1 MCVRAGTQWANLV
14 GPGAGIDTAWDY
26 GTQSKIPPGIEASR
40 LSREEV
46 FITTKIP
53 CDHWDGGV
61 EPMNATMAEHYI
73 TTDLQQLNT
82 SYVDLMLLH
91 HICASPAETA
101 EVWKALETMKQKGL
115 ARAIGVSNFEVEDLT
130 ALAEVATEPIAA
142 NQCHFGVGEMDH
154 ATLAFCNAHGIAL
167 ESYGTLH
174 GGVSMDDPR
183 LEAVAQ
189 KHNVSGGERRRSTT
203 GERSLL
209 CVASISSA
217 LLQSDRSYCIGVLC
231 AGWCVVH
238 PV

>member
-154 ATLAFCNAHGIAL
+154 ATLA
-167 ESYGTLH
+167 
-174 GGVSMDDPR
+174 
-183 LEAVAQ
+183 
-189 KHNVSGGERRRSTT
+189 
-203 GERSLL
+203 
-209 CVASISSA
+209 
-217 LLQSDRSYCIGVLC
+217 LQRARDC
-231 AGWCVVH
+231 A
-238 PV
+238 